1 MFYNIYNLY
10 NFHKGGFK
18 NKKFIL
24 NYPICNRKIRE
35 NEVQIFLTLSKI
47 IKKRNRIRKEKLK
60 KYIINNIN
68 DLNQ

>member
-1 MFYNIYNLY
+1 MFYNIY

-18 NKKFIL
+18 NKNFIL
-24 NYPICNRKIRE
+24 NYHICNRKMRE
-35 NEVQIFLTLSKI
+35 NEVQLFLTLSKI
-47 IKKRNRIRKEKLK
+47 IRERNRIRKEKLK